1 MAGQT
6 QDARVLAKP
15 KMVTEYHSQIS
26 EFFHDLDKLS
36 NIVQPNLQNFTRFG
50 QTIRYYAAKS
60 LKFYMIWTSYLI
72 SFVHFSPKTE
82 FPTKSLSFQHIKT
95 SIQQL
100 LRPNVSAHPLAAHI
114 VSILRFVH

>member
-1 MAGQT
+1 MTGQA

-72 SFVHFSPKTE
+72 SFVHFSPKNRVSD
-82 FPTKSLSFQHIKT
+82 KIRHQNLSESGYK
-95 SIQQL
+95 
-100 LRPNVSAHPLAAHI
+100 N
-114 VSILRFVH
+114 